1 MIYGHHKGGQW
12 VLALI
17 ALAVLITIA
26 MLGWMYDIH
35 IPELLQLGKQ
45 LIIDFGL
52 LFLFLLGAFGVG
64 AAILIL
70 IGYRE
75 LQRPEFIL
83 FAIAIGMGAIGH
95 LTLLLGTL
103 HLIYPI
109 SAWMVIGASSLTG
122 LVILVHGRTFFLD
135 VKSWVR
141 LLKRTDWFSAL
152 LFGVLAIGWLYP
164 LLADALTPPLS
175 WDEVAYHLAIPK
187 IYIQLNEIVYI
198 PFIPYAN
205 WPLETEMLFTLSL
218 LLPSETLTHLI
229 GWAALVMISAGLY
242 LLGRRYFGR
251 QAGLLAAVL
260 FTTTPVVG
268 QIAGTALIELPLT
281 LYTFLAIFTFMDW
294 LDTNKRISWIL
305 SALFGGLAAS
315 TKLNGAMVP
324 LILGMLIVAVAFLRR
339 TSCREI
345 VMQFIAYGLLAFAV
359 VAPWYAKS
367 WIQTGNPFWPFMHEI
382 LSGRNWDALGS
393 EYLFGFIRQPNMP
406 ISFLNWLLGPWLLTI
421 EPSLFGPPRMT
432 LGWIYRL
439 LIPLAIPAMFLLP
452 AMPRQALRWL
462 FILCIIFYT
471 NWFFQ
476 THQTRFYL
484 PPLPLLAI
492 TAAGGVAWLLSIRS
506 GVWRNVV
513 QAGLLALLVG
523 TSWIFHEADRT
534 RIASAWPFL
543 SGQLDR
549 NSYIQSQ
556 EPGYSTYLYA
566 NEHLPSD
573 AYVLLALYESRG
585 YYLDRNYM
593 WANPISQRALRLEQF
608 TNADQLAAELH
619 HQGFTHIFWRS
630 DHLDRFMYIRFGPE
644 ITQLVQTLVAEH
656 TRPIYQS
663 SEIGLYELL
672 P

>member
-1 MIYGHHKGGQW
+1 MIYSSYKGGRW
-12 VLALI
+12 VLALTT
-17 ALAVLITIA
+17 LAVLITLA
-26 MLGWMYDIH
+26 VFGWTHGIRAT
-35 IPELLQLGKQ
+35 ELVYLGKQ
-45 LIIDFGL
+45 LITDFGL
-52 LFLFLLGAFGVG
+52 LLLFLLGAFGLG
-64 AAILIL
+64 AVILFL
-70 IGYRE
+70 VRYRE
-75 LQRPEFIL
+75 LQCPEFPL
-83 FAIAIGMGAIGH
+83 FAIAIGMGAIAH
-95 LTLLLGTL
+95 LTLLLGAL
-103 HLIYPI
+103 HLLYPI
-109 SAWMVIGASSLTG
+109 SAWGLLGASALIG
-122 LVILVHGRTFFLD
+122 LIVLARGRTLFLD
-135 VKSWVR
+135 ANRWLNVR
-141 LLKRTDWFSAL
+141 RRVDWFSVL
-152 LFGVLAIGWLYP
+152 LFGVIVMSWLYP

-187 IYIQLNEIVYI
+187 IYIQLNEIAYI

-229 GWAALVMISAGLY
+229 SWTALIMISAGIY

-251 QAGLLAAVL
+251 QAGLLAAAL
-260 FTTTPVVG
+260 FSTTPVVG

-281 LYTFLAIFTFMDW
+281 LYTFLAIFTFVDW
-294 LDTNKRISWIL
+294 LETNKRTSWIL

-324 LILGMLIVAVAFLRR
+324 LILGVLMVMVSVLRR
-339 TSCREI
+339 TTWREATLRF
-345 VMQFIAYGLLAFAV
+345 MAYGLLAFAV

-382 LSGRNWDALGS
+382 LGGRDWDALGS

-406 ISFLNWLLGPWLLTI
+406 ISILNWLRGPWLLTI
-421 EPSLFGPPRMT
+421 EPSLFGPPSMT

-462 FILCIIFYT
+462 FILCVVFYT

-492 TAAGGVAWLLSIRS
+492 TAAGGVAWLLSICS
-506 GVWRNVV
+506 GVWRNMV
-513 QAGLLALLVG
+513 QAGLIILLVG

-534 RIASAWPFL
+534 RVAGAWPFL
-543 SGQLDR
+543 SGQLNR
-549 NSYIQSQ
+549 HAYIQSQ

-566 NEHLPSD
+566 NEHLPPD

-585 YYLDRNYM
+585 YYLDRDYM
-593 WANPISQRALRLEQF
+593 WANPISQRSLRLEQF

-619 HQGFTHIFWRS
+619 LQGFTHIFWRA
-630 DHLDRFMYIRFGPE
+630 DYLDRFMYIRFGPE